1 MNLHGKPP
9 TGRANFEIVLRCVD
23 EFVFSSRIDNFLR
36 RGDSG
41 QRCYGF
47 VSSAR
52 CRPALCFVYNSGM
65 PFRTPPLGN
74 PNAVKRS
81 RTPPPE
87 DTFEE
92 ASFLKALGEKQKP
105 VNIKL
110 MDGQTVRGWVEYYDK
125 NMVRLTREGAPN
137 LFIFKHEIMY
147 IAEDGAKRK

>member
-1 MNLHGKPP
+1 
-9 TGRANFEIVLRCVD
+9 
-23 EFVFSSRIDNFLR
+23 
-36 RGDSG
+36 
-41 QRCYGF
+41 
-47 VSSAR
+47 
-52 CRPALCFVYNSGM
+52 M
-65 PFRTPPLGN
+65 PFRTPPGN

-147 IAEDGAKRK
+147 IMEDSGKQKYPGSRCPPSALSSHVNSLFSPSASLSSAPPVHHF